1 MCSDWASGQS
11 SASLEPEKR
20 CTGLKIGPML
30 SLFLKQDSCP
40 QRSESVDTL
49 MGFALSRAPV
59 KMPFLEKAPKIC
71 QQVMLIL
78 LSLSSCKEPL
88 DVLNNRNKIRLVYCF
103 CLRRQEKSKA
113 EQWGGW
119 WMRRTVERGGV
130 PQSCCSAV
138 EGQWGRQASRSAA
151 VKWAWWP
158 PHMGPSLS
166 FWDSP
171 LIFSYTLAPAEEGE
185 WSWARGVFYECP
197 TDLSTSSLECSS
209 AYVWGFSLGWH
220 PVHEL

>member
-40 QRSESVDTL
+40 WRSESVDTL

-78 LSLSSCKEPL
+78 LSLSSWKEPL
-88 DVLNNRNKIRLVYCF
+88 DVLNNWNKIRLVYCF
-103 CLRRQEKSKA
+103 CLRTDRRRARLSTGVGGG
-113 EQWGGW
+113 WGGLW
-119 WMRRTVERGGV
+119 KGEE
-130 PQSCCSAV
+130 CLK
-138 EGQWGRQASRSAA
+138 AA
-151 VKWAWWP
+151 VQQWRDNEEGRHQEAQRSSGHDGRPTWVLLSP
-158 PHMGPSLS
+158 PGIPPLSSLYSGPSWRRRVKLS
-166 FWDSP
+166 
-171 LIFSYTLAPAEEGE
+171 
-185 WSWARGVFYECP
+185 
-197 TDLSTSSLECSS
+197 
-209 AYVWGFSLGWH
+209 
-220 PVHEL
+220 

>member
-40 QRSESVDTL
+40 WRSESVDTL

-78 LSLSSCKEPL
+78 LSLSSWKEPL
-88 DVLNNRNKIRLVYCF
+88 DVLNNWNKIRLVYCF
-103 CLRRQEKSKA
+103 CLRTDGRARLSTGVGGG
-113 EQWGGW
+113 WGGLW
-119 WMRRTVERGGV
+119 KGEE
-130 PQSCCSAV
+130 CLK
-138 EGQWGRQASRSAA
+138 AA
-151 VKWAWWP
+151 VQQWR
-158 PHMGPSLS
+158 
-166 FWDSP
+166 DN
-171 LIFSYTLAPAEEGE
+171 EEGRHQE
-185 WSWARGVFYECP
+185 AQRSSGHDGHPTWVLLSPPGIPPLSSPILWPQLRKESEAELEVFFTNVP
-197 TDLSTSSLECSS
+197 LT
-209 AYVWGFSLGWH
+209 
-220 PVHEL
+220 

>member
-40 QRSESVDTL
+40 RRSESVDTL

-78 LSLSSCKEPL
+78 LSLSSWKEPL
-88 DVLNNRNKIRLVYCF
+88 DVLNNWNKIRLVYCF
-103 CLRRQEKSKA
+103 CLRTDRRRARLSSGEGGG
-113 EQWGGW
+113 WGGTGRSASKLLFSSGGT
-119 WMRRTVERGGV
+119 MRKAGIKK
-130 PQSCCSAV
+130 CS
-138 EGQWGRQASRSAA
+138 GQVGMMAAPHGSFSLLLGFPPYLLLYSGPSWGRR
-151 VKWAWWP
+151 VK
-158 PHMGPSLS
+158 LS
-166 FWDSP
+166 
-171 LIFSYTLAPAEEGE
+171 
-185 WSWARGVFYECP
+185 
-197 TDLSTSSLECSS
+197 
-209 AYVWGFSLGWH
+209 
-220 PVHEL
+220 